1 MNAETSGGVFDV
13 LEDGL
18 GELQV
23 FADLPLTNRA
33 GAAIVLR
40 PVPARELL
48 GEEVADM
55 DGRRLWDLPAFR
67 HDGGEIDRK
76 RFRSATRTL
85 RKVPAK
91 GITSSMVGDKLRK
104 WRKQNGNLSTRQA
117 ADRAGVSQPVWIALE
132 KGEGKRTGLGVAMKI
147 CALPGIGVTLEELAA
162 EEGKRS
168 PKRRRRP
175 SLAA

>member
-1 MNAETSGGVFDV
+1 
-13 LEDGL
+13 
-18 GELQV
+18 
-23 FADLPLTNRA
+23 
-33 GAAIVLR
+33 
-40 PVPARELL
+40 
-48 GEEVADM
+48 M
-55 DGRRLWDLPAFR
+55 DGRRLRDLPAFR

-85 RKVPAK
+85 RRVPAK
-91 GITSSMVGDKLRK
+91 GITSNMVGDKLRK

>member
-1 MNAETSGGVFDV
+1 
-13 LEDGL
+13 
-18 GELQV
+18 
-23 FADLPLTNRA
+23 
-33 GAAIVLR
+33 
-40 PVPARELL
+40 
-48 GEEVADM
+48 
-55 DGRRLWDLPAFR
+55 
-67 HDGGEIDRK
+67 
-76 RFRSATRTL
+76 
-85 RKVPAK
+85 
-91 GITSSMVGDKLRK
+91 MVGDKLRK